1 VGRDVRKVAL
11 VNLASAQRGV
21 ALIIVLWVVTL
32 LTVIA
37 SSFLYAMRTD
47 TRVVGNVMAR
57 AKAEAAAEAAIHR
70 AVFDLYKPP
79 TVTDRWIA
87 DGVPHEWP
95 YGEVQVVVSMLDES
109 GKIDIN
115 VVSDQLLRGL
125 LISQGVVEEEAAVLV
140 DAIADW
146 RDPDSLKRLRGA
158 EEAEY
163 TAAGRKYKPAN
174 APFQTIEE
182 LKLVLGITPELYQR
196 LEPLITTFSRQPGVN
211 PQIAS
216 RAVLRAIPGATEEL
230 IDAYILQRETARA
243 NKMPI
248 PNFQPALPF
257 QAFGGGYI
265 VSVRAVASMADGTSF
280 ERVASVIRT
289 ANPKRPLAFL
299 RWQEGDARNEATTP
313 ETALN
318 PQNSTPVTGVVPVN
332 AAPVTGTKG

>member
-1 VGRDVRKVAL
+1 MRRAYRCRSCKRE
-11 VNLASAQRGV
+11 QGV

-47 TRVVGNVMAR
+47 TRVVSNVMAR

-70 AVFDLYKPP
+70 AVYDLYKPP

-87 DGVPHEWP
+87 DGVPHVWP
-95 YGEVQVVVSMLDES
+95 YGEAQVTVSMLDES

-125 LISQGVVEEEAAVLV
+125 LTSQGVVEEEVGALI
-140 DAIADW
+140 DAMGDW

-182 LKLVLGITPELYQR
+182 LKLVLGMTPALYQR

-216 RAVLRAIPGATEEL
+216 REVLRAIPGATEEL

-243 NKMPI
+243 NKLPI
-248 PNFQPALPF
+248 PNFPPALPF

-299 RWQEGDARNEATTP
+299 RWQEGDARNEAVPSSTTP
-313 ETALN
+313 NEQSSN
-318 PQNSTPVTGVVPVN
+318 P
-332 AAPVTGTKG
+332 AAAAQPARNP

>member
-1 VGRDVRKVAL
+1 VLKVK
-11 VNLASAQRGV
+11 SQRYQRGV

-37 SSFLYAMRTD
+37 GSFLYAMRTD
-47 TRVVGNVMAR
+47 TRVVSNVMAR

-70 AVFDLYKPP
+70 AVYDLYKPP
-79 TVTDRWIA
+79 NVTDRWVA
-87 DGVPHEWP
+87 DGVSHEWA
-95 YGEVQVVVSMLDES
+95 YGEAQVTISMIDES

-125 LISQGVVEEEAAVLV
+125 LTSQGVPDEEVAALV

-163 TAAGRKYKPAN
+163 TAAGRKYKPGN

-182 LKLVLGITPELYQR
+182 LKLVLGMSPDLYHR

-216 RAVLRAIPGATEEL
+216 REVLRAIPGATEEL
-230 IDAYILQRETARA
+230 IEAYLLQRETARA

-265 VSVRAVASMADGTSF
+265 VSVRAAATMPDGTSF

-299 RWQEGDARNEATTP
+299 RWQEGE
-313 ETALN
+313 
-318 PQNSTPVTGVVPVN
+318 VTVP
-332 AAPVTGTKG
+332 AAPAIAATGQNAQSSANVPATPGKSVSIVPGT

>member
-1 VGRDVRKVAL
+1 MAQGVHSVKPFGR
-11 VNLASAQRGV
+11 QRGV

-37 SSFLYAMRTD
+37 GSFLYAMRTD
-47 TRVVGNVMAR
+47 TRVVSNVMAR

-70 AVFDLYKPP
+70 AVYDLYKPP
-79 TVTDRWIA
+79 NITDRWLA
-87 DGVPHEWP
+87 DGVAHEWV
-95 YGEVQVVVSMLDES
+95 YGEASVTISMIDES

-125 LISQGVVEEEAAVLV
+125 LTSQGVTEEDAPALI

-182 LKLVLGITPELYQR
+182 LKLVLGMTPDLYHR

-216 RAVLRAIPGATEEL
+216 REVLRAIPGATEEL
-230 IDAYILQRETARA
+230 IDAYLQQRETARA

-265 VSVRAVASMADGTSF
+265 VSVRSVATMPDGTSF

-289 ANPKRPLAFL
+289 ANPRRPLAFL
-299 RWQEGDARNEATTP
+299 RWQEGEVAVPEMTVEA
-313 ETALN
+313 
-318 PQNSTPVTGVVPVN
+318 QSSGKTPVTATKSVLPVV
-332 AAPVTGTKG
+332 GTKG